1 MAELLRDNLE
11 VPCRMPPQAQEY
23 RAPAERSP
31 ICSAGCNVLVYI
43 HCSGWRVPFQKG
55 FISCYYQ
62 GGQEVWR
69 KGVVRL
75 LFPPADGGRMA
86 RGGVGQ
92 VKPVPLLIYL
102 PGVGGGGA
110 LSGRVAASAWS
121 VITRRR
127 FALWPRKRG
136 AQYSAPLS

>member
-1 MAELLRDNLE
+1 MQDAPSSTGVSRSRRE
-11 VPCRMPPQAQEY
+11 VPDLLSWVQCFSIYTLQW
-23 RAPAERSP
+23 
-31 ICSAGCNVLVYI
+31 
-43 HCSGWRVPFQKG
+43 WRVPFQKG

-102 PGVGGGGA
+102 PGVGGA